1 MKPRTTLDYYA
12 KIKSLL
18 TPNKFKFV
26 KYTIENSANEQL
38 EAFYNIIIAGYPID
52 FAIANY
58 TKLHDYLKNNAMDY
72 AEALDTYIS
81 YPGLGPGIL
90 VTKTKWY
97 ELN

>member
-1 MKPRTTLDYYA
+1 MKSRTTLNYYA

-26 KYTIENSANEQL
+26 KHTIENSPNEHL

-58 TKLHDYLKNNAMDY
+58 TKLHEYLKNNAMDY
-72 AEALDTYIS
+72 SEALDTYIS
-81 YPGLGPGIL
+81 YPGLEPGIYL
-90 VTKTKWY
+90 VKTKWY